1 MRPHR
6 PVGRL
11 RRLLLRVVTVAGL
24 AGLAVAWAV
33 PATAHTDLVSSSPS
47 RGDRVVLSTD
57 RLVLDFGEDLVAAA
71 NDVSVRGPDGAD
83 AVVGDPG
90 LLGSTLDVP
99 LHLAAPG
106 RYTVAY
112 RVMGQDGHLVT
123 GSLWFTATA
132 DGLPLSDA
140 VAVSRG
146 RLSGAAAD
154 AAPAGEAPAAATS
167 PLLRWGLPGVGLGV
181 LLLVLHSAE
190 RGARRRESRS

>member
-11 RRLLLRVVTVAGL
+11 RRLLLTVATVAGSTGFVL
-24 AGLAVAWAV
+24 AWTV
-33 PATAHTDLVSSSPS
+33 PATAHTDLVSSSPAQ
-47 RGDRVVLSTD
+47 GDRVVLSTD
-57 RLVLDFGEDLVAAA
+57 RLVLDFGEDLLAAA
-71 NDVSVRGPDGAD
+71 ADVAVRGPNGDD
-83 AVVGDPG
+83 AAVGEPG
-90 LLGSTLDVP
+90 LLGETLDVP

-123 GSLWFTATA
+123 GTFWFTATA
-132 DGLPLSDA
+132 DGLPLPDA
-140 VAVSRG
+140 AAVSRG

-154 AAPAGEAPAAATS
+154 VAPESAASTAGPS
-167 PLLRWGLPGVGLGV
+167 PLLRWGLPGVGLGA

-190 RGARRRESRS
+190 RGARRRGSRP

>member
-1 MRPHR
+1 M
-6 PVGRL
+6 
-11 RRLLLRVVTVAGL
+11 AGL
-24 AGLAVAWAV
+24 AGFAVAWAV

-47 RGDRVVLSTD
+47 QGDRVVLSTD

-71 NDVSVRGPDGAD
+71 NDVSVRGPDGDD

-99 LHLAAPG
+99 LHLADPG

-123 GSLWFTATA
+123 GTLWFTATA
-132 DGLPLSDA
+132 DGLPLPDA
-140 VAVSRG
+140 AAVSRG

-154 AAPAGEAPAAATS
+154 AAPASAASAADTS
-167 PLLRWGLPGVGLGV
+167 PLLRWGLPGAGLGA

-190 RGARRRESRS
+190 RGARRRGSRS